1 MTSRKQK
8 EPKSSLAKRAEEEIE
23 IIDVEEEGLLD
34 EDNDTLPDLIAD
46 EDDEGDIDEGDVDE
60 GDEGDADEIEFD
72 DDGEQGMEMYD
83 PMQALG
89 EIFVTEDGET
99 IADILA
105 DIRDILEKGVKV
117 MYKISTNM
125 EKDKAVAVKKERK

>member
-1 MTSRKQK
+1 MTSRKEK
-8 EPKSSLAKRAEEEIE
+8 APKPSLAKRTEEEIE
-23 IIDVEEEGLLD
+23 IVDVQEEGLLD
-34 EDNDTLPDLIAD
+34 EDNDALPDLVAD
-46 EDDEGDIDEGDVDE
+46 DGDDGDDGDIDEVDE
-60 GDEGDADEIEFD
+60 GEDGEDGDFDDEDEG
-72 DDGEQGMEMYD
+72 GMEMYD

-117 MYKISTNM
+117 IYRISTNM
-125 EKDKAVAVKKERK
+125 EKDKVVAVKKERK

>member
-1 MTSRKQK
+1 MASRKQK
-8 EPKSSLAKRAEEEIE
+8 EPKPSLAKRTEEEIE
-23 IIDVEEEGLLD
+23 IVDVEEEGLLD
-34 EDNDTLPDLIAD
+34 EDNDTLPDLVAD
-46 EDDEGDIDEGDVDE
+46 DGDDGDDGDIDEVDE
-60 GDEGDADEIEFD
+60 GDEGEEDGDFD
-72 DDGEQGMEMYD
+72 DEDEQGMEMYD

-117 MYKISTNM
+117 MYKISTTM
-125 EKDKAVAVKKERK
+125 EKDKAAAVKKERK